1 MRKVI
6 CLAIIID
13 LIMAFMWALT
23 VGCIVTSDRS
33 ESRITESIIKI
44 RNEEQNQY
52 VQDYREKM
60 FWAENGVIIDI
71 WDNWGGDTLDYIDI
85 TKFDY
90 DKNSGRIY
98 YLANYCVYGAVKY
111 KSLYVY
117 DLRTNELTN
126 LHHDWQADR

>member
-1 MRKVI
+1 MKKAI
-6 CLAIIID
+6 YLAIVID
-13 LIMAFMWALT
+13 LIMVLS
-23 VGCIVTSDRS
+23 CNLITSCMSAANEKEIRMVEYTD
-33 ESRITESIIKI
+33 KI
-44 RNEEQNQY
+44 RTDEQKQY
-52 VQDYREKM
+52 IKDYQEKL

-71 WDNWGGDTLDYIDI
+71 WDNWGGDTLDYINI